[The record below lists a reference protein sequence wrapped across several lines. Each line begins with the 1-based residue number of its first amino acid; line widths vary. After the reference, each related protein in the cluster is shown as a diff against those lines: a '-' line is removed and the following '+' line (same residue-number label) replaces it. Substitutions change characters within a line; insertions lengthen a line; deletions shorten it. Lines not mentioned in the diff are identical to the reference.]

1 MPAGVQPVHDWFPLS
16 RCGDG
21 CIGPHDQVSAPARWF
36 RTVRVVV
43 TVCRLVSMGMLVAPL
58 PRTVRRR
65 YARHASSRLL
75 TAFGVR
81 VEVIDER
88 PFAGRGA
95 GLVVANHVS
104 LLDIAAISAVVP
116 ARFVAKA
123 EVAESAA
130 TGFISRRFGIIPLRR
145 QSLRELPTAV
155 DAVVGRLQSHE
166 SVAVFPEGTTFCGA
180 PGIGRDGRTH
190 RGAGRFHP
198 AFFEAATIA
207 AVPVLPITVSYHHAD
222 GSAAAEA
229 GFIGDDGLGDTLRR
243 VMSARSLTV
252 RVRIHELEL
261 PSGDRREL
269 AARCERVVLGVA
281 ALSAVPL
288 PTAA

>member
-1 MPAGVQPVHDWFPLS
+1 MSAPACQPVHGWFPVS
-16 RCGDG
+16 PCGDG
-21 CIGPHDQVSAPARWF
+21 CIAPHARASAVARW
-36 RTVRVVV
+36 VRIARLIMTLSWLTALAVV
-43 TVCRLVSMGMLVAPL
+43 VAPL
-58 PRTVRRR
+58 PGAVRRR
-65 YARHASSRLL
+65 FARLAAARLL
-75 TAFGVR
+75 VALGVR
-81 VEVIDER
+81 IEVIDER

-104 LLDIAAISAVVP
+104 FLDIAAIAAVVP

-123 EVAESAA
+123 EVAEAAA
-130 TGFISRRFGIIPLRR
+130 TGFLCRRFGIIPLRR
-145 QSLRELPTAV
+145 QSLRDLPATVGAV
-155 DAVVGRLQSHE
+155 TGRLQLHE

-180 PGIGRDGRTH
+180 GGIGH

-207 AVPVLPITVSYHHAD
+207 AVPVLPITVSYHHSD

-243 VMSARSLTV
+243 VLSAPSITV

-261 PSGDRREL
+261 PAGDRREL
-269 AARCERVVLGVA
+269 AARCERAVLGVHA
-281 ALSAVPL
+281 APTLPVAVG
-288 PTAA
+288 